1 MTTPSGQALK
11 MRLELKQLGQRHAI
25 AQKSMVIPL
34 TAPLDHP
41 QILEGYAAT
50 IDLDADRQRFRR
62 YAFGYPLQ
70 RNAKNVPL
78 LWRHTSE
85 VAGRIQDIDY
95 DDYGNLIVCAEVHH
109 PLARRAGAFSIGS
122 TVNDYEMRDVD
133 SENFH
138 AVINS
143 ATITEIS
150 LTDRPANS
158 AAKVMLR
165 YRTSPAVEHLE
176 LMIARVGKLVQ
187 LATFIKENAYV
198 HG

>member
-1 MTTPSGQALK
+1 RDGHGAPVPGRHGDDLRRHADVAVTMTTPSGQALK

-85 VAGRIQDIDY
+85 VA
-95 DDYGNLIVCAEVHH
+95 
-109 PLARRAGAFSIGS
+109 
-122 TVNDYEMRDVD
+122 
-133 SENFH
+133 
-138 AVINS
+138 
-143 ATITEIS
+143 
-150 LTDRPANS
+150 
-158 AAKVMLR
+158 
-165 YRTSPAVEHLE
+165 
-176 LMIARVGKLVQ
+176 
-187 LATFIKENAYV
+187 
-198 HG
+198 